1 MLNKSFF
8 LGVLTT
14 LLVVVVLAIGGAFA
28 AGPLLLRANA
38 RFAPGDRAGRFEH
51 PAQDNRQS
59 PADNQTGKAEQPA
72 GKNNPNNQSDK
83 NSVVPDGRGN
93 KQADGSGNRELLGR
107 DRHSS
112 RMAGYPVGFMGRGLV
127 GILGG
132 VLLVGVIIAAV
143 VGGMKLFKGRGSQG
157 GAPVPVVDYPVE
169 PDDAPAEP
177 IESDDAPVVETDDAL
192 VEADVE
198 PVEPIEF
205 GDAPVVEPDA
215 APVEAPVEPEESD
228 PAPDTPVAD

>member
-14 LLVVVVLAIGGAFA
+14 LLVVAVLAIGGALA

-51 PAQDNRQS
+51 PAPNNWQS
-59 PADNQTGKAEQPA
+59 PADSQADKAEQPA

-83 NSVVPDGRGN
+83 NSVAPDGRGN

-112 RMAGYPVGFMGRGLV
+112 RMAGYPMAFMGRGLV

-143 VGGMKLFKGRGSQG
+143 VGGIKLFRGRGSQG

-177 IESDDAPVVETDDAL
+177 IEFDDDAPAVETDDA
-192 VEADVE
+192 
-198 PVEPIEF
+198 PVET
-205 GDAPVVEPDA
+205 DAAPVVEPDA
-215 APVEAPVEPEESD
+215 APAEAPVEPVEPEPD
-228 PAPDTPVAD
+228 PDSPTAD